1 MTDDV
6 DAPGARPA
14 SGGDVVRALASGLAV
29 LRAFTP
35 DTPTLSVS
43 EAATAAG
50 VTRATAR
57 RMLLTLT
64 ELGYAVQ
71 DGRRFALT
79 PRVLELGHGYWSGR
93 SVSEILRPILTQA
106 SQRLHQSC
114 SAGVLHGAHLMYIA
128 RVHTERILRVNL
140 DVGTRLPAFTT
151 SMGRVLLAGLTEP
164 ELDRVLAMSQ
174 IRTYTPHTITGID
187 ALKRV
192 LAGVRADGYACVAQ
206 ELEPGLQSVA
216 VPIMDRSG
224 RVIAAMNVSG
234 HANRYSRQEMLAAFL
249 PPLRRAADQIN
260 HALLRR

>member
-35 DTPTLSVS
+35 DTPTLLVS

-106 SQRLHQSC
+106 SQRLHRSC

-128 RVHTERILRVNL
+128 RVHTERILRVSL

-151 SMGRVLLAGLTEP
+151 STV
-164 ELDRVLAMSQ
+164 
-174 IRTYTPHTITGID
+174 
-187 ALKRV
+187 
-192 LAGVRADGYACVAQ
+192 
-206 ELEPGLQSVA
+206 
-216 VPIMDRSG
+216 
-224 RVIAAMNVSG
+224 
-234 HANRYSRQEMLAAFL
+234 
-249 PPLRRAADQIN
+249 
-260 HALLRR
+260 

>member
-151 SMGRVLLAGLTEP
+151 SMGRVLLAALPADEARAIIEASDLTP
-164 ELDRVLAMSQ
+164 R
-174 IRTYTPHTITGID
+174 TPHSLTDPVEIMGRVD
-187 ALKRV
+187 AAR
-192 LAGVRADGYACVAQ
+192 RDGYAVIDQEVELGLRSIAVPLYSVHARVVAALNTGVAAVQ
-206 ELEPGLQSVA
+206 ADAGDLAGLYLEPLLKV
-216 VPIMDRSG
+216 
-224 RVIAAMNVSG
+224 
-234 HANRYSRQEMLAAFL
+234 QEG
-249 PPLRRAADQIN
+249 LRRV
-260 HALLRR
+260 LR

>member
-93 SVSEILRPILTQA
+93 SVSEILRPTLTQA

-151 SMGRVLLAGLTEP
+151 SMGRVLLAELARVREQGHAVVTA
-164 ELDRVLAMSQ
+164 ELDAHLS
-174 IRTYTPHTITGID
+174 
-187 ALKRV
+187 
-192 LAGVRADGYACVAQ
+192 
-206 ELEPGLQSVA
+206 SVA
-216 VPIMDRSG
+216 VPVRDAERATAAELAWKPSSSARCSTRARVSALTPG
-224 RVIAAMNVSG
+224 R
-234 HANRYSRQEMLAAFL
+234 
-249 PPLRRAADQIN
+249 PLSA
-260 HALLRR
+260 

>member
-14 SGGDVVRALASGLAV
+14 PGGDVVRALVSGLAV

-43 EAATAAG
+43 EAAEAAG

-71 DGRRFALT
+71 DGRRFELT

-106 SQRLHQSC
+106 SSACTSPAPRAC
-114 SAGVLHGAHLMYIA
+114 S
-128 RVHTERILRVNL
+128 T
-140 DVGTRLPAFTT
+140 
-151 SMGRVLLAGLTEP
+151 GRT
-164 ELDRVLAMSQ
+164 
-174 IRTYTPHTITGID
+174 
-187 ALKRV
+187 
-192 LAGVRADGYACVAQ
+192 
-206 ELEPGLQSVA
+206 
-216 VPIMDRSG
+216 
-224 RVIAAMNVSG
+224 
-234 HANRYSRQEMLAAFL
+234 
-249 PPLRRAADQIN
+249 
-260 HALLRR
+260 